1 MYKLS
6 IRKDTGEEMTL
17 TGNPA
22 FDVLK
27 VEGTNPPAAN
37 ITTAVVAGVDGTRFT
52 SSRINQRNIVIT
64 LNIKPPIEKNRT
76 ELYSFFK
83 AKDHVKVLYKNAY
96 RDVYTYGYIETI
108 ENNPFGQTQRPTI
121 SIICPQP
128 FWLASGETV
137 AYFSYSQ
144 ALFEFPFSI
153 PAEGIEFSTRQR
165 LTSTV
170 INAGAIPTGG
180 IITLTACDDG
190 ITNPIFTNVRNMQA
204 FGVDITMQNGDII
217 VIDTITGEK
226 SMKLIRGGV
235 ETNLLSQRMA
245 ASQWITFEA
254 GANTISIAAEPNT
267 DKLDCEVMLVQKF
280 QGV

>member
-6 IRKDTGEEMTL
+6 IMKDSGEEMQL

-22 FDVLK
+22 FDVLR

-37 ITTAVVAGVDGTRFT
+37 INTAVVAGVDGTRFT
-52 SSRINQRNIVIT
+52 ASRINQRNIVIT

-83 AKDHVKVLYKNAY
+83 SKDHVKLLYKNAY

-108 ENNPFGQTQRPTI
+108 ENSPFGQTQRPAI

-180 IITLTACDDG
+180 IITFTAKDDG
-190 ITNPIFTNVRNMQA
+190 ITNPIFTNGRNGQA

-226 SMKLIRGGV
+226 SVKLIRGGV
-235 ETNLLSQRMA
+235 ETNLLSSRMA

-254 GANTISIAAEPNT
+254 GANAIYIAATPNT
-267 DKLDCEVMLVQKF
+267 EKLDCEVMLVQKY